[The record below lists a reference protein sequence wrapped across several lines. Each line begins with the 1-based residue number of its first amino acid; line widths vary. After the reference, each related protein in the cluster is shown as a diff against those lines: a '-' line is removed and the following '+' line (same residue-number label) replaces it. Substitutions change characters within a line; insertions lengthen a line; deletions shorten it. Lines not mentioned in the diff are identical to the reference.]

1 MDANSIDSNFGTRIW
16 VRGAASLL
24 GFELDGFE
32 MMGSNTID
40 SNWGIGLWIRGAAS
54 FLGFELGQGDG
65 FEHRKGNGFE
75 PDNAHSS

>member
-1 MDANSIDSNFGTRIW
+1 VAVLIGSKAG
-16 VRGAASLL
+16 

-54 FLGFELGQGDG
+54 FLGFELGQGG
-65 FEHRKGNGFE
+65 WVRT
-75 PDNAHSS
+75 